1 MVNAPYVLNEKIN
14 SSFNRR
20 RIVNP
25 ERSTYLENNL
35 NSSSKYI
42 IN

>member
-1 MVNAPYVLNEKIN
+1 MKNLVMRLKNIN
-14 SSFNRR
+14 GSYRR

-35 NSSSKYI
+35 DSSSKYI